1 MTVELDIADDFR
13 SFDALEGIVLRS
25 RDGHHE
31 TAIPQALRRAVTRRE
46 AAPSA
51 GIYTQADTRWH
62 FESAAVESAPEVGG
76 SIVDT
81 TGRVWRVLAV
91 SHETLSR
98 RWTCW
103 SRELALAG
111 GLTEVITIQ
120 EATWTKGESGALTPT
135 WSDWR
140 VQLRA
145 HVQPAT
151 SALATEHRLRELP
164 RRYRVYLAEEVAVN
178 ANHRIVHGAAIYHVL
193 GFERPARIDELFVI
207 HAEQTPWPLGGTS
220 TGDLP

>member
-1 MTVELDIADDFR
+1 MTLELDLADDFAT
-13 SFDALEGIVLRS
+13 FDALEGVLLRS
-25 RDGHHE
+25 RDGLHE
-31 TAIPQALRRAVTRRE
+31 TAVARALRRAVMRRE

-51 GIYTQADTRWH
+51 GTYTQSDTRWH
-62 FESAAVESAPEVGG
+62 FESAAVETAPEVGG
-76 SIVDT
+76 SIVDS

-103 SRELALAG
+103 SRELSLAG

-120 EATWTKGESGALTPT
+120 EATWTKGESGALTPN

-145 HVQPAT
+145 RVQPEGST
-151 SALATEHRLRELP
+151 LASEHRLRELP

-178 ANHRIVHGAAIYHVL
+178 ANHRIVHGDELYHVL

-207 HAEQTPWPLGGTS
+207 HAEQTPWPLGGSS
-220 TGDLP
+220 TGVLA